1 MYGIKSHVAC
11 SEAVAILVQVSGRF
25 CFKRLGSFPR
35 ARAPMSQPVM
45 MMPMPAQTFDTEVC
59 APPYSDFIRELYNSR
74 FKLRPYIHS
83 AMKKGMKKAMK
94 NTEKAMKKTKKATPE
109 MKKGRRAMKA
119 MKGRAMKAMKG
130 MKK

>member
-1 MYGIKSHVAC
+1 
-11 SEAVAILVQVSGRF
+11 
-25 CFKRLGSFPR
+25 
-35 ARAPMSQPVM
+35 MSQPVM

-59 APPYSDFIRELYNSR
+59 VPPYSDFIRELYNSR

-83 AMKKGMKKAMK
+83 AMKKGMNKTK
-94 NTEKAMKKTKKATPE
+94 KAMKKTKKATPP

-119 MKGRAMKAMKG
+119 MKG